1 MPDKISPFGKKYGTR
16 GRFGWKR
23 SGFTPIDLNFS
34 EMNNKNL
41 SKLQIERLKS
51 IDFQRKHL
59 YGFTTRELEELD
71 ALSDRPLRKPNL
83 DNPIISYLDF
93 DHWHDGGSKWGH
105 KVEAPPFPVPKHH
118 KTQGFLKKLK
128 GVEKYHYSDHD
139 SNHSNYSDNPEYPS
153 DYDGSE
159 EGNEKSP
166 NPRAW
171 WVGNNP
177 MVRPILEPILRLAS
191 QLLLM
196 EIFSPLVCFLCG
208 LHCLY

>member
-128 GVEKYHYSDHD
+128 GVEKYHYSTTTLTIRTIPIIR
-139 SNHSNYSDNPEYPS
+139 NILVIMMAPKR
-153 DYDGSE
+153 GMR
-159 EGNEKSP
+159 SP
-166 NPRAW
+166 PTPGLGGLGIIRW
-171 WVGNNP
+171 CD
-177 MVRPILEPILRLAS
+177 
-191 QLLLM
+191 Q
-196 EIFSPLVCFLCG
+196 FLNRS
-208 LHCLY
+208 